1 MNKLEETQMR
11 IFVAMAVIST
21 SIALAGCLEAK
32 SQRVSKPEQTLEQNS
47 CAISCPDYSAY
58 PGIAGSVICGDGSLP
73 LCQCNDSDKAMAG
86 CEPLR
91 VMLDPPLPEMEQP
104 LIDDDGA

>member
-1 MNKLEETQMR
+1 MR
-11 IFVAMAVIST
+11 IFVAMAVISI

-32 SQRVSKPEQTLEQNS
+32 SQRASNLKQMLEQNS

-58 PGIAGSVICGDGSLP
+58 PGIAGSVTCGEGSLP
-73 LCQCNDSDKAMAG
+73 LCQCNDPDMAMAG
-86 CEPLR
+86 CETLR

-104 LIDDDGA
+104 LIDDDST